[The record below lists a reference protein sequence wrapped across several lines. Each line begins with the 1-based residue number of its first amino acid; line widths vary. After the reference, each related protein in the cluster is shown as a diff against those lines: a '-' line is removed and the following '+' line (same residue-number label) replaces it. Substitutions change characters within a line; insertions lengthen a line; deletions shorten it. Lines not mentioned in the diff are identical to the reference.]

1 MNDRVAVELKHSQIR
16 ASLLQEHERLRA
28 RMRELESH
36 LDGGGVVKVGP
47 AFKQFLAE
55 LLEHIGHE
63 EAVLRPVLAQGDA
76 WARLRVEAL
85 DREHHEQRVKLAEL
99 AELDP
104 SSAPFTERV
113 REALG
118 WIRLD
123 MAGEEKSL
131 LTPEVLRDD
140 IIVIDSFG
148 G

>member
-1 MNDRVAVELKHSQIR
+1 LNEAVAVELKHSQIR
-16 ASLLQEHERLRA
+16 ASILEEHEQLRA
-28 RMRELESH
+28 RMRELEAG
-36 LDGGGVVKVGP
+36 LDAKGDTVGTL
-47 AFKQFLAE
+47 FKRFLTD
-55 LLEHIGHE
+55 LLRHIDHE

-85 DREHHEQRVKLAEL
+85 DREHREQRAKLAEL
-99 AELDP
+99 AGLDP
-104 SSAPFTERV
+104 SSTPFVERV

-118 WIRLD
+118 WIRVD